1 MMRVTTMLFVTGLL
15 AACTSTPLPFAI
27 ERLGTLPPDR
37 YPALERLA
45 ASADSVISARGSQPK
60 TAYPEPYWVY
70 SVDPGL
76 DLKNATL
83 QVGQLTGQSPRA
95 AEVAATLQ
103 PRLVADLSRAQ
114 LFASVG
120 TAPVDAGIVMNGIV
134 VRADTIEEDNGN
146 QVART
151 QMEVTLSRNGKIVG
165 AMQINSAQ
173 FDSNWIIPVA
183 GALIS
188 AAGGSRVGSLAGKIT
203 DIFAAVAGGRSEGID
218 TETFSRRFL
227 RTLPRTGSVFEQ

>member
-1 MMRVTTMLFVTGLL
+1 MTRPMAMLFFTGLL
-15 AACTSTPLPFAI
+15 AACTSMPLPFAI

-45 ASADSVISARGSQPK
+45 ASAESVVSARGSQST

-70 SVDPGL
+70 SVDPGV

-83 QVGQLTGQSPRA
+83 QVGQFTGQSPRA
-95 AEVAATLQ
+95 TEVAAALR

-114 LFASVG
+114 LFAAVDVL
-120 TAPVDAGIVMNGIV
+120 PVDGGIVLNGVV
-134 VRADTIEEDNGN
+134 VRADTIEANGN

-151 QMEVTLSRNGKIVG
+151 QMEATLSRNGKMVG
-165 AMQINSAQ
+165 TMQINSAQ
-173 FDSNWIIPVA
+173 FDSNWRLPIA

-188 AAGGSRVGSLAGKIT
+188 AAGGSRVGSLASKVT
-203 DIFAAVAGGRSEGID
+203 DIFAALAAGKSDGID

-227 RTLPRTGSVFEQ
+227 RTPPLTGSILKQ